1 MRSPIESLAIV
12 EELYQEGMELKRA
25 QFRREH
31 PLFDDEEIEACVRQ
45 WVLDRPFDCPGKV
58 IKL

>member
-1 MRSPIESLAIV
+1 MRGPIESLAIV
-12 EELYQEGMELKRA
+12 EQMYQEGMELKRA

-31 PLFDDEEIEACVRQ
+31 PTFGNEEIEECVRKC
-45 WVLDRPFDCPGKV
+45 VLDRPFDCPGNV